1 MLSAAAKEKLKS
13 FGFDITEL
21 ETAFK
26 DEKEIDVKIP
36 NGSFFTDETLAAR
49 DNNKIS
55 EGKTLGIA
63 EGKTAGFEIAN
74 KLMIEKFGLKDVK
87 KSDEP
92 IKIAEALEVTVQ
104 SGDEGLKN
112 QVKALQTD
120 VQAWEQKYTQL
131 ESAKTT
137 IERNTQLLGYFPKN
151 RKDTLTDSEYLE
163 LISKNL
169 DEVDGKLAIKING
182 EVLRDKKTRDIVDL
196 KDGVDELFKARK
208 WVNEETP
215 PSGGRGAGDGHASR
229 GGIKTYSAAKEQYL
243 KDNPDS
249 NETDP
254 KFVAY
259 VREVATS
266 TPDFDI
272 DK

>member
-1 MLSAAAKEKLKS
+1 MLSQSAKDKLKS
-13 FGFDITEL
+13 LGFDITEL
-21 ETAFK
+21 ETAIK

-36 NGSFFTDETLAAR
+36 NGTFFTDETLTAR

-74 KLMIEKFGLKDVK
+74 KLLIEKFGLKDVK

-92 IKIAEALEVTVQ
+92 IKIAEALAVTVQ
-104 SGDEGLKN
+104 SGDEGLKS

-120 VQAWEQKYTQL
+120 VQTWEQKYTQL
-131 ESAKTT
+131 ETAKTT

-163 LISKNL
+163 LISKNVE
-169 DEVDGKLAIKING
+169 EVDGKLAVKING
-182 EVLRDKKTRDIVDL
+182 EVLRDKKTRDIVEL
-196 KDGVDELFKARK
+196 KEGVTELFKARN
-208 WVNEETP
+208 WVNDETQP
-215 PSGGRGAGDGHASR
+215 AGGRGAGDNHGGR
-229 GGIKTYSAAKEQYL
+229 GGIKTYSAAREQYL
-243 KDNPDS
+243 KDNPES
-249 NETDP
+249 SETDP

-259 VREVATS
+259 VKEVATS
-266 TPDFDI
+266 TPDFDL